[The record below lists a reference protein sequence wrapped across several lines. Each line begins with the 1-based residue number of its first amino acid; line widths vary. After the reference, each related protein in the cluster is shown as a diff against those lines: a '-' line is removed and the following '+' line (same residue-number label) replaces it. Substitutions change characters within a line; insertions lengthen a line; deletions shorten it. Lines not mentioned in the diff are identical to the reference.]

1 MVRFLKLLV
10 LAPVAVVLVMFG
22 VANRAPVTLLLE
34 PFSAPADALNITLP
48 LFVVLF
54 GVLAVGV
61 VIGSFVTWVSQGR
74 YRKAGRE
81 ARREA
86 ERLASENSRLKTALP
101 ATATALLGPR

>member
-1 MVRFLKLLV
+1 MLRFLKWLV
-10 LAPVAVVLVMFG
+10 LLPVALVLVIFG

-34 PFSAPADALNITLP
+34 PFSPPAEVLGISVP
-48 LFVVLF
+48 LFVVVF
-54 GVLAVGV
+54 VALALGIIVG
-61 VIGSFVTWVSQGR
+61 SLVTWFSQGR
-74 YRKAGRE
+74 YRRAGRE

>member
-1 MVRFLKLLV
+1 MVRFLKLLILV
-10 LAPVAVVLVMFG
+10 PVAAALVIFG

-34 PFSAPADALNITLP
+34 PFSAPADALTLTLP

-54 GVLAVGV
+54 AVLAIGI
-61 VIGSFVTWVSQGR
+61 VIGSVITWVSQGR

-86 ERLASENSRLKTALP
+86 ERLAGENARLKTALP

>member
-1 MVRFLKLLV
+1 MLRFLKLLILV
-10 LAPVAVVLVMFG
+10 PVALVLVAFG

-34 PFSAPADALNITLP
+34 PFSAPADAFKITLP
-48 LFVVLF
+48 LFMVLF
-54 GVLAVGV
+54 AALGVGV
-61 VIGSFVTWVSQGR
+61 ILGSFVTWVSQGR